1 MDVKRYLI
9 TCRRREE
16 ENRKKKW
23 VGNTKEK
30 SSLFTSAVNLSEK
43 ARVNS
48 QLIGLSNVLQF
59 LGSIFH
65 IVFVLLI
72 RVNRRYHS
80 TRSASQLQWCFGSTQ
95 FCWRPQAHCL
105 LPRRAPP
112 QWVCTCP
119 SPRPPTHQL
128 RGALSVTHPYS
139 TIYWLTLEIFPNITC
154 SVPDLS
160 LSGATDYQQASPG
173 ELKRRDFLQW

>member
-1 MDVKRYLI
+1 MG
-9 TCRRREE
+9 
-16 ENRKKKW
+16 NR
-23 VGNTKEK
+23 KEK
-30 SSLFTSAVNLSEK
+30 SSLFTPAVNLSEK

-48 QLIGLSNVLQF
+48 QLIALSNVLQ
-59 LGSIFH
+59 
-65 IVFVLLI
+65 VLSS
-72 RVNRRYHS
+72 RVNREYHS

-128 RGALSVTHPYS
+128 RGALSVAHKHIHTAQFTDLHWKFS
-139 TIYWLTLEIFPNITC
+139 QTIPAACLISIFLVRQIINKPHLVNWRGVTSC
-154 SVPDLS
+154 SGRPAPARSALI
-160 LSGATDYQQASPG
+160 GQ
-173 ELKRRDFLQW
+173 